1 MYKRQVLNSAF
12 YALNSSYYARWYY
25 MPILI
30 MCAATMQALQDE
42 EIDLME
48 GLRPVAVVT
57 LLFAVFALVPKQED
71 GVWSLGVVKEQSQF
85 WLTYLTAVLG
95 LLIFYGVIRWC
106 RGRCV

>member
-1 MYKRQVLNSAF
+1 
-12 YALNSSYYARWYY
+12 

-71 GVWSLGVVKEQSQF
+71 GVWRDVYKRQALPWAEQAHKRAAQRQNAAGAQRKRRERKRFFFIAASSF
-85 WLTYLTAVLG
+85 ENNEKRVIAVP
-95 LLIFYGVIRWC
+95 VQ
-106 RGRCV
+106 

>member
-1 MYKRQVLNSAF
+1 
-12 YALNSSYYARWYY
+12 
-25 MPILI
+25 
-30 MCAATMQALQDE
+30 
-42 EIDLME
+42 ME

-85 WLTYLTAVLG
+85 WLTYLTAALG

-106 RGRCV
+106 RGHEKFTRVLLAGILGFSVFYSVDVYKRQR